1 MEIKKGGTIVRV
13 GHRKKNGFLMAP
25 RLLTNFEE
33 QKYYQSEP
41 RFNGVYSKDNLTKIK
56 NRAYVINLDEYSDIG
71 LHCMYWIIMLVIFI
85 VLKLKIFQKKLKHS
99 SEIKA

>member
-1 MEIKKGGTIVRV
+1 MNRIGKGIVRA
-13 GHRKKNGFLMAP
+13 GYGNKKRWKNRKSWSQKKNGFLMAP

-56 NRAYVINLDEYSDIG
+56 NRAYVINFDEYYDIG
-71 LHCMYWIIMLVIFI
+71 LHCMY
-85 VLKLKIFQKKLKHS
+85 
-99 SEIKA
+99 

>member
-1 MEIKKGGTIVRV
+1 
-13 GHRKKNGFLMAP
+13 MAP

-56 NRAYVINLDEYSDIG
+56 NRAYVINLDEYSDIR
-71 LHCMYWIIMLVIFI
+71 LHCMY
-85 VLKLKIFQKKLKHS
+85 
-99 SEIKA
+99 